1 MDPEMDSYEE
11 DNRTYKARELYV
23 LSDKIEE
30 LHKTKEELKQAK
42 DEAMQSW
49 LDSRPIIDE
58 LKRLQL
64 ELAKAKEESE
74 NNMLVTKLESE
85 LMAINMEIRV
95 KKEEE
100 LKSRTEINE
109 MTQVSES
116 VRAEME
122 KIKLEINEGRRERS
136 KLKMVVKMKR
146 QSLRTVNLTLRVV
159 RLEVEAYSA
168 TAEATLEQI
177 GRGKVSDDTT
187 TDDAPTINLT
197 AATIDLT
204 QEEYFALMR
213 RAKEETSLADWRVV
227 VATEQ
232 RLEAEESCDL
242 TLKRLNNPT
251 LIDVAVRKRKEVE
264 TFGNEVL
271 SSKVKPR
278 AQTPFPRGQSK
289 MAHGEMRRDSSRRQV
304 GIKKR
309 SVFVQIK
316 SFFARKIKYL
326 FG

>member
-1 MDPEMDSYEE
+1 MDQEMGSYGE

-30 LHKTKEELKQAK
+30 LHRTNEELKQAK

-58 LKRLQL
+58 LERLQS
-64 ELAKAKEESE
+64 ELANAKEESE
-74 NNMLVTKLESE
+74 SNTLVAKLESE

-100 LKSRTEINE
+100 VRSRSEINE

-122 KIKLEINEGRRERS
+122 KIKLEINEGRVERS
-136 KLKMVVKMKR
+136 KMKMVIKMKR
-146 QSLRTVNLTLRVV
+146 QSLRTINLTLRAV

-168 TAEATLEQI
+168 AAEAALEHI
-177 GRGKVSDDTT
+177 SRGKVSSVSPDIDT
-187 TDDAPTINLT
+187 
-197 AATIDLT
+197 ATKELT
-204 QEEYFALMR
+204 QEEYCVLTR
-213 RAKEETSLADWRVV
+213 QVKEETALADWRVL

-232 RLEAEESCDL
+232 RLAAEESRDL
-242 TLKRLNNPT
+242 ALKRLNDPM
-251 LIDVAVRKRKEVE
+251 LRVRSMRKENDTDVS
-264 TFGNEVL
+264 GKEV
-271 SSKVKPR
+271 R
-278 AQTPFPRGQSK
+278 AQTPFPKGRPRLVTYEDIK
-289 MAHGEMRRDSSRRQV
+289 RDRNRKQV
-304 GIKKR
+304 DKKKR
-309 SVFVQIK
+309 SVFGQIK
-316 SFFARKIKYL
+316 LFLALKIKYL